1 MVRQTQEGLK
11 IENFLSQFFLSQVIY
26 ELTHVSKNCNSCI
39 DLLFINQQNV
49 ITEWGVHPS
58 LHSNCHHQTIYR
70 TFNRKS
76 FRL

>member
-11 IENFLSQFFLSQVIY
+11 IENFLSQFCLSQVIN

-39 DLLFINQQNV
+39 DQQNV